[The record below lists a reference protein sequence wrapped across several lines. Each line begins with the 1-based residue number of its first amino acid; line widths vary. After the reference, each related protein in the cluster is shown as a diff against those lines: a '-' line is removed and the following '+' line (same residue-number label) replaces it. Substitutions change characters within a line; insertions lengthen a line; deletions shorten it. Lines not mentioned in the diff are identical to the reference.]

1 MYIMESSLTNNVI
14 FKSLHMDISF
24 WKLITCVK
32 KFYENEICYL
42 SDEELLLIPPT
53 EGLRALDYID
63 YLELEGQPSLAL
75 EKFKNKLRGSLRKNL
90 KVITPVTVASSMSF
104 LLFYLPKELRRL
116 LVQKCAKLELFGKV
130 DEMVLRH
137 RERVVDYVVDKG
149 IPPRVVESV
158 FRRYMDLE
166 RSHRVVWL
174 TALLAS
180 GVRDLKILAELY
192 GDDVLEAEKIASSLL
207 GD

>member
-1 MYIMESSLTNNVI
+1 
-14 FKSLHMDISF
+14 MDISS

-32 KFYENEICYL
+32 KFYENESCYL

-53 EGLRALDYID
+53 EGLRTLDYFD

-75 EKFKNKLRGSLRKNL
+75 KKFKNKLRGSIRKNL

-116 LVQKCAKLELFGKV
+116 VVQKYAKLELFGKV
-130 DEMVLRH
+130 DKMVLKH

-149 IPPRVVESV
+149 IPTTVVESV
-158 FRRYMDLE
+158 FRKYMDLE
-166 RSHRVVWL
+166 RLHRIVWL

-180 GVRDLKILAELY
+180 GVRDLRTPAELY
-192 GDDVLEAEKIASSLL
+192 GDDVFEAERIASSLL